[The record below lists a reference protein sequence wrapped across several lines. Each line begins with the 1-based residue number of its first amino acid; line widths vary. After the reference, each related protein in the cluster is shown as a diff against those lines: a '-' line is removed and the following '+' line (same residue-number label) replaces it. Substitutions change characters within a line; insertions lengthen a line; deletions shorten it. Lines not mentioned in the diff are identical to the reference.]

1 MVNAREIVMQLGGDW
16 YGSYGLV
23 PGPGHSREDRSV
35 NVTDGINGEIIA
47 HSFTGEPWQAIKAVW
62 RAQGLLPFRQ
72 GTEQCPPKGNDQRRR
87 KARERLRQSKG
98 ELNRKAA
105 LDTAKASAIWRKS
118 GGLENTIAETYLGN
132 RGLKGPHPPSL
143 RFIPALEHPYT
154 GLTLPCLVA
163 GIQGADGSVQ
173 AVQRT
178 YLRMDGAGKAPI
190 SRPCLAKGPIRGG
203 TVRLAA
209 AGSVL
214 GVCEGVETGLS
225 AMRLFNTPV
234 WCCLGGA
241 NIKNAPLPDVVRLV
255 VIYADAGVARKAV
268 CGRGGGAVRPP
279 GPQSEIGL
287 PGRAPRRF

>member
-1 MVNAREIVMQLGGDW
+1 MDPTMVNAREIVMQLGGDW

-132 RGLKGPHPPSL
+132 RGLNRYFPDSIRIVANRRRTRPPMEGISL
-143 RFIPALEHPYT
+143 CGHSA
-154 GLTLPCLVA
+154 
-163 GIQGADGSVQ
+163 
-173 AVQRT
+173 
-178 YLRMDGAGKAPI
+178 API
-190 SRPCLAKGPIRGG
+190 
-203 TVRLAA
+203 
-209 AGSVL
+209 
-214 GVCEGVETGLS
+214 
-225 AMRLFNTPV
+225 
-234 WCCLGGA
+234 
-241 NIKNAPLPDVVRLV
+241 
-255 VIYADAGVARKAV
+255 
-268 CGRGGGAVRPP
+268 
-279 GPQSEIGL
+279 
-287 PGRAPRRF
+287 